1 MMKGRLPVLV
11 GAWAAALAGM
21 AACLGGARAEEPKV
35 LNVYNWSD
43 YIADDT
49 IAKFELET
57 GIKVTYDVYDSNETL
72 EAKLLAGR
80 SGYDVVVP
88 SAMPF
93 LAKQAKA
100 GVYKKLDKEKLGNWA
115 NLDKQIL
122 ANAAKADP
130 GNQYGV
136 PYLWGTTGIG
146 YNVAKVKAALGEG
159 APLDSSA
166 LLFDP
171 ENAKKLAGC
180 GISLLDTAQE
190 IFPAALAY
198 LGDNPISKDPKDVE
212 KAVGVLQKIR
222 PSIRKFHSSQYI
234 NDLANGDLCLA
245 FGYSGD
251 IVQARNR
258 AEEAKRGVEIG
269 YAIPKQGA
277 MMWIDMM
284 AIPAD
289 APHPG
294 NALLF
299 IDYILRPEVIAAIS
313 NKVGYPNPNTLAT
326 DMVDD
331 ELRDDPNVYPPEEVR
346 QKLFFD
352 QAATP
357 AYERERTRA
366 WTRVKSGS

>member
-1 MMKGRLPVLV
+1 MRWITGLLLALLV
-11 GAWAAALAGM
+11 GSAQAA
-21 AACLGGARAEEPKV
+21 EPKV

-49 IAKFELET
+49 IAKFEAET

-100 GVYKKLDKEKLGNWA
+100 GVYRKIDPAKLANYS
-115 NLDKQIL
+115 NLDKQLL
-122 ANAAKADP
+122 AQAAKADP
-130 GNQYGV
+130 GNQFGV

-146 YNVAKVKAALGEG
+146 YNVAKVKAALGDG

-171 ENAKKLAGC
+171 GNAKKLQGC

-190 IFPAALAY
+190 VFPAALAFA
-198 LGDNPISKDPKDVE
+198 GADPVAKDSAALE
-212 KAVGVLQKIR
+212 KAVGVVQKIR
-222 PSIRKFHSSQYI
+222 PFIRKFHSSQYI
-234 NDLANGDLCLA
+234 NDLAAGDLCIA

-258 AEEAKRGVEIG
+258 AAEAKNGVEIG
-269 YAIPKQGA
+269 YMIPKEGA
-277 MMWIDMM
+277 MLWVDMM

-299 IDYILRPEVIAAIS
+299 IDFILRPEIIAAIS
-313 NKVGYPNPNTLAT
+313 NKVGYANPNTIAT

-331 ELRDDPNVYPPEEVR
+331 ELRDDPNVYPSDEVR
-346 QKLFFD
+346 TRLFFD
-352 QAATP
+352 QP
-357 AYERERTRA
+357 APQSFERERTRA